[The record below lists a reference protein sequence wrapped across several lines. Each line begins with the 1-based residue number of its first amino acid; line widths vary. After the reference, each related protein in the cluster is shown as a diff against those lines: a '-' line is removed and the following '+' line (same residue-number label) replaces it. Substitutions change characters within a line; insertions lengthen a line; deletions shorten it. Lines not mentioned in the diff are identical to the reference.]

1 MADKTLLIIPVYNN
15 RPFFAKRLQEIQG
28 IPDADILI
36 VDDASDDGSSEIIQ
50 SAEGIKSIK
59 HALHLG
65 FGACFVTGYEYG
77 RDLEYDL
84 LIYLDPDNDN
94 PAKDAAE
101 LRSNMNYGYDIVSCS
116 RILENKKA
124 EEFSP
129 ELIQAEEIISDALKD
144 ASGLDLTDPLS
155 GILAVRPSALS
166 QMDLIEDS
174 RAVLLQMW
182 IQSVWFG
189 LTTMEIPASSGE
201 SFGSEFITTDLSDPV
216 EDMLSLIETE
226 KYLYPRGSV
235 N

>member
-1 MADKTLLIIPVYNN
+1 MGEKILLVIPVYNN
-15 RPFFAKRLQEIQG
+15 RSFFSKRFQEILS

-50 SAEGIKSIK
+50 AAEGVKSIR

-84 LIYLDPDNDN
+84 LIYLDPDNEN

-101 LRSNMNYGYDIVSCS
+101 LLGNMNYGYDIVSCS
-116 RILENKKA
+116 RILENKNA
-124 EEFSP
+124 ADFSP
-129 ELIQAEEIISDALKD
+129 ELIQAAEIISGALKE

-166 QMDLIEDS
+166 RMELIEDS
-174 RAVLLQMW
+174 RAILLQMW

-189 LTTMEIPASSGE
+189 LTTLEIPAVSGE
-201 SFGSEFITTDLSDPV
+201 SFGSEFISPDTEDPV

-226 KYLYPRGSV
+226 KYLYPRGTLH
-235 N
+235 